1 MTLGSVDQRRATAAY
16 GGDFVVRL
24 VSGIALAI
32 IALLGAVFGGWATAI
47 VLGIVMAIVH
57 LEWAGMTDRSPWPTA
72 VLTGGLVIALA
83 MITMGYTAGGLTIVG
98 LALLAAAATIDRWR
112 PIGVAYASTL
122 GVGLLV
128 LRLSEDGLAA
138 VLLLFAVVWAT
149 DTGAFF
155 AGRLI
160 GGAKLWPVVSP
171 NKTWAGAIAGLAA
184 GVTAGVTAT
193 SLLSVDLSLPLVLII
208 LLLSIASQAGDLF
221 ESAIKRRFGAKD
233 SGSIVPGHGGL
244 MDRVDS
250 LTFAAGL
257 AALIGYLHGGA
268 NVAQGL
274 LAW

>member
-1 MTLGSVDQRRATAAY
+1 MTLGTTGERRASPGNT
-16 GGDFVVRL
+16 GDFLTRI
-24 VSGIALAI
+24 VSGLTLAV
-32 IALLGAVFGGWATAI
+32 IALLGAVLGGWVTAF
-47 VLGIVMAIVH
+47 VLCIVMSMVH
-57 LEWAGMTDRSPWPTA
+57 LEWAAMTEQSPWPTA
-72 VLTGGLVIALA
+72 VFTAGLVVALA
-83 MITMGYTAGGLTIVG
+83 MVTLGFPGTGLVIVG
-98 LALLAAAATIDRWR
+98 LAILTTSVTMYFWR
-112 PIGVAYASTL
+112 PIGVIYVSML
-122 GVGLLV
+122 GIGLLV
-128 LRLSEDGLAA
+128 LRNSDNGLAA

-160 GGAKLWPVVSP
+160 GGAKLWPSVSP
-171 NKTWAGAIAGLAA
+171 NKTWTGAAGGLVAGAVAGL
-184 GVTAGVTAT
+184 VAT
-193 SLLSVDLSLPLVLII
+193 PLLNIAFSLPLVLII

-221 ESAIKRRFGAKD
+221 ESALKRWFGAKD

-257 AALIGYLHGGA
+257 AAFIGYLHGGA